1 MAILSGAAEKQLVFF
16 FSFWIGLFYLLLIIF
31 VCTSKRKGSRLLRVK
46 NGGWWSGQ
54 SRLPSGPSKS
64 FEKIKKNR
72 RENFPV
78 FSFVYFCDVCRFGL
92 FCFDLLRLFVWVH
105 NSHNCP
111 SRGRPLLP
119 GVRIVRASMISRA
132 PADAN
137 FVNFICFFCCV
148 RAAGNEHKR
157 SVWLPLC
164 SDNFRQFYLHF
175 IIFSHSNFIT
185 KFVEVFL

>member
-1 MAILSGAAEKQLVFF
+1 MAILSGAAEKQLVF

-46 NGGWWSGQ
+46 NGGCWSGQ

-64 FEKIKKNR
+64 FEKN
-72 RENFPV
+72 EAAGEFPV

-92 FCFDLLRLFVWVH
+92 FCFDFLRLFVWVH
-105 NSHNCP
+105 NSHNCA

-119 GVRIVRASMISRA
+119 VVRIVRASMISRA

-137 FVNFICFFCCV
+137 FVNFICFFVFKLLVMNIKDQCGFHCV
-148 RAAGNEHKR
+148 
-157 SVWLPLC
+157 SV
-164 SDNFRQFYLHF
+164 
-175 IIFSHSNFIT
+175 IFANFICISS
-185 KFVEVFL
+185 FFRIQIS

>member
-64 FEKIKKNR
+64 FEKIKNKAAG
-72 RENFPV
+72 E
-78 FSFVYFCDVCRFGL
+78 FSRV
-92 FCFDLLRLFVWVH
+92 
-105 NSHNCP
+105 
-111 SRGRPLLP
+111 
-119 GVRIVRASMISRA
+119 
-132 PADAN
+132 
-137 FVNFICFFCCV
+137 FICLFLRRVQIWFVLFWSAPIVCLGAQFAQLPQQGTSIVAGCANCARVNDFTRTGRCEFREFHLFFFCCV
-148 RAAGNEHKR
+148 QAAGNEHKR

-185 KFVEVFL
+185 KFVEIF